1 MQLDETCNLDNYTA
15 ATTVSTTTDGN
26 TAVYSDPFLQ
36 TLGFTDITT
45 PSDPSPEGTMS
56 LPGKPTV
63 VAVKDNKYAVVAV
76 VAKDTAS
83 SGKMVVVDLTTK
95 EVVKEVDLTG
105 EPDCKLF

>member
-1 MQLDETCNLDNYTA
+1 M
-15 ATTVSTTTDGN
+15 
-26 TAVYSDPFLQ
+26 YSDPFLQ

-45 PSDPSPEGTMS
+45 PSDPSPAGTMP

-76 VAKDTAS
+76 AAKDTAS
-83 SGKMVVVDLTTK
+83 SGKMVVVDLMTK